1 MKFQL
6 LAASLAAVSS
16 VVSAEE
22 ALEPRALPLVQSN
35 QLRRVLLRSELLAKA
50 RTLEGFA
57 YATPQR
63 NRQIFTPGHKATYEW
78 LYESIKK
85 LSDYY
90 TVEYHEFLTESATA
104 TVTVDG
110 VNLVAEPLTF
120 TSSGKPTGVVVAVP
134 NLGCDAADYAGL
146 DLTGKIALISRG
158 TCNFSVKTLFAGSA
172 GAVGTIVYNNA
183 DSALG
188 GTLGGENPAFVPTV
202 MISRVDGLA
211 LVASSQ
217 SSTKTAS
224 LDVLVTELP
233 TYNVIAQTK
242 GGDQNNVLLA
252 GAHSDSVKA
261 GPGINDN
268 GSGTIALLEIAQQL
282 TKFSTKNAVRFAWW
296 SAEEVGLVG
305 STKYVESLSAEELA
319 KITLYLN
326 FDMLASPNYV
336 YAIYD
341 GDGSAFN
348 ISGPPGS
355 AAAEKLFE
363 DYFTNDAGLNHVPTA
378 FNSRSDYAA
387 FAAAG
392 VPVGGLFTGAEVLK
406 TEREQQLFGGQAG
419 VAYDVN
425 YHAAGDNAKNV
436 NVGAWIQNSKAIAH
450 AVATYGVSFESLGIG
465 KREERVAK
473 RSMWKQEVPREE
485 DHESHHVGGG
495 CSHSVEL
502 A

>member
-1 MKFQL
+1 MKFPL

-16 VVSAEE
+16 IVSAEE

-90 TVEYHEFLTESATA
+90 TVEYHEFLTQSASA
-104 TVTVDG
+104 TVTVNG
-110 VNLVAEPLTF
+110 ASVGAEPLTF
-120 TSSGKPTGVVVAVP
+120 TPNGQPTGTVVAVP

-146 DLTGKIALISRG
+146 DLAGKVALISRG
-158 TCNFSVKTLFAGSA
+158 TCNFSVKTLFASAA
-172 GAVGTIVYNNA
+172 GASAAIIYNNA

-188 GTLGGENPAFVPTV
+188 GTLGAANPDFIPTV

-217 SSTKTAS
+217 TATKTAA
-224 LDVLVTELP
+224 LNVLVTELP

-305 STKYVESLSAEELA
+305 STKYVASLSPEELA

-348 ISGPPGS
+348 ISGPPAQQQQRSSSKTSSPTKRASTTSPQLSTLALTTLPSPPRASQS
-355 AAAEKLFE
+355 ATPL
-363 DYFTNDAGLNHVPTA
+363 
-378 FNSRSDYAA
+378 
-387 FAAAG
+387 
-392 VPVGGLFTGAEVLK
+392 
-406 TEREQQLFGGQAG
+406 EQSLFGGQAG

-425 YHAAGDNAKNV
+425 YHGAGDNVSNV

-465 KREERVAK
+465 KREERVQK
-473 RSMWKQEVPREE
+473 RSQWKQEVPREE
-485 DHESHHVGGG
+485 DHESHHIGGG

>member
-6 LAASLAAVSS
+6 LAASVAALSS

-22 ALEPRALPLVQSN
+22 ALEPRALPLVQSVRTSFSSSLIAIACGPTRCKLTTPQN

-90 TVEYHEFLTESATA
+90 TVEYHEFLTQSASA

-110 VNLVAEPLTF
+110 ANIVAEPLTF
-120 TSSGKPTGVVVAVP
+120 TPNGKPTGTVVVVP
-134 NLGCDAADYAGL
+134 NLG
-146 DLTGKIALISRG
+146 
-158 TCNFSVKTLFAGSA
+158 
-172 GAVGTIVYNNA
+172 
-183 DSALG
+183 ALG
-188 GTLGGENPAFVPTV
+188 GTLGGANPDFIPTV

-211 LVASSQ
+211 LVSSSQ
-217 SSTKTAS
+217 TSTKTAS

-282 TKFSTKNAVRFAWW
+282 TKFSTKNAIRFAWW

-305 STKYVESLSAEELA
+305 STKYVESLSPEELA

-406 TEREQQLFGGQAG
+406 TPLEQQLFGGQAG

-425 YHAAGDNAKNV
+425 YHAAGDNVKNV

-465 KREERVAK
+465 KREERVQK
-473 RSMWKQEVPREE
+473 RSQWRQEIPREE
-485 DHESHHVGGG
+485 DHSSHHVGGG

>member
-6 LAASLAAVSS
+6 FAASLAAVSS
-16 VVSAEE
+16 IVSAEE
-22 ALEPRALPLVQSN
+22 VLEPRALPPVQSN

-50 RTLEGFA
+50 KTLEGFA

-90 TVEYHEFLTESATA
+90 TVEYHEFLTQSATA
-104 TVTVDG
+104 SLTIDG
-110 VNLVAEPLTF
+110 ANVAAEPLTF
-120 TSSGKPTGVVVAVP
+120 TPNGKPTGPIVAVP

-158 TCNFSVKTLFAGSA
+158 TCNFSAKTLLASAA
-172 GAVGTIVYNNA
+172 GATAAIIYNNVDA
-183 DSALG
+183 AAG
-188 GTLGGENPAFVPTV
+188 GTLGAANPDFVPTI
-202 MISRVDGLA
+202 MISRAAGLA
-211 LVASSQ
+211 LVAS
-217 SSTKTAS
+217 TAPKVAA

-282 TKFSTKNAVRFAWW
+282 TKFSTKNAIRFGWW

-305 STKYVESLSAEELA
+305 STKYVESLSAEELD

-355 AAAEKLFE
+355 GPAEKLFE
-363 DYFTNDAGLNHVPTA
+363 DYFSKDAGLNHVPTA

-406 TEREQQLFGGQAG
+406 TPAEALLFGGQAG

-425 YHAAGDNAKNV
+425 YHAAGDNVANC
-436 NVGAWIQNSKAIAH
+436 NVGAWIQNTKAIAH
-450 AVATYGVSFESLGIG
+450 AVATYGQSFESLGLG
-465 KREERVAK
+465 KREERVQK
-473 RSMWKQEVPREE
+473 RSEWKQEIPRDE
-485 DHESHHVGGG
+485 DHSSHHVGGG
-495 CSHSVEL
+495 CSHSVEEM
-502 A
+502 

>member
-1 MKFQL
+1 M
-6 LAASLAAVSS
+6 
-16 VVSAEE
+16 
-22 ALEPRALPLVQSN
+22 
-35 QLRRVLLRSELLAKA
+35 LLRSELLAKA

-78 LYESIKK
+78 LYESIAK

-90 TVEYHEFLTESATA
+90 TVEYHEFLTQSAA
-104 TVTVDG
+104 AGITVDG
-110 VNLVAEPLTF
+110 TAYTAEPLTF
-120 TSSGKPTGVVVAVP
+120 TPSGKPTGAIVAVP
-134 NLGCDAADYAGL
+134 NLGCDAVSSFAESKSGSSLTISQADFAGL

-158 TCNFSVKTLFAGSA
+158 TCNFSVKTLLAGSS
-172 GAVGTIVYNNA
+172 GAVGTIIYNNA
-183 DSALG
+183 ASALG
-188 GTLGGENPAFVPTV
+188 GTLGAENSAYVPTI
-202 MISRVDGLA
+202 MISQADGLA
-211 LVASSQ
+211 LLASTAPKVA
-217 SSTKTAS
+217 A

-268 GSGTIALLEIAQQL
+268 GSGSIALLEIAQQL
-282 TKFSTKNAVRFAWW
+282 TKFSVNNAVRFAWW

-305 STKYVESLSAEELA
+305 STKYVASLSPEELE

-341 GDGSAFN
+341 GDGSSFN

-355 AAAEKLFE
+355 AAAEKLFQ
-363 DYFTNDAGLNHVPTA
+363 DYFTNDVGLNHVPTA

-392 VPVGGLFTGAEVLK
+392 IPVGGLFTGAEVLK
-406 TEREQQLFGGQAG
+406 TVEEQRLFGGKAG

-425 YHAAGDNAKNV
+425 YHGVGDNVSNLSMNAF
-436 NVGAWIQNSKAIAH
+436 IQNAKAVAHAIA
-450 AVATYGVSFESLGIG
+450 TYARSFEGLGVG
-465 KREERVAK
+465 KREVQRRGEWMQVL
-473 RSMWKQEVPREE
+473 PREE

-495 CSHSVEL
+495 CSHNAEVM
-502 A
+502 

>member
-16 VVSAEE
+16 IVSAE

-57 YATPQR
+57 YATPGR

-90 TVEYHEFLTESATA
+90 TVEYQEFLTQSASA

-110 VNLVAEPLTF
+110 ASIGAEPLTF
-120 TSSGKPTGVVVAVP
+120 TPNGKPTGTVVAVP
-134 NLGCDAADYAGL
+134 NLGCVAADYAGL
-146 DLTGKIALISRG
+146 DLTGKVALISRG
-158 TCNFSVKTLFAGSA
+158 TCNFSVKTLFASAA
-172 GAVGTIVYNNA
+172 GAAAAVIYNNA
-183 DSALG
+183 DSPLG
-188 GTLGGENPAFVPTV
+188 GTLGGANPDFIPTV

-217 SSTKTAS
+217 TATKTAT

-233 TYNVIAQTK
+233 TYNVIAQTR

-282 TKFSTKNAVRFAWW
+282 TKFSTKNAIH
-296 SAEEVGLVG
+296 LVG
-305 STKYVESLSAEELA
+305 STKYVESLSPEELA

-363 DYFTNDAGLNHVPTA
+363 DYFTDDAGLNHVPTA

-406 TEREQQLFGGQAG
+406 TPLEQSLFGGQAG

-425 YHAAGDNAKNV
+425 YHGAGDNVKNV

-450 AVATYGVSFESLGIG
+450 AVATYGLSFESLGIG
-465 KREERVAK
+465 KREESVQK
-473 RSMWKQEVPREE
+473 RSQWKQEVPREE